1 MPKYVNPEKFQG
13 DWYNRGRGR
22 VVKCKAC
29 GHEFTAYIRIKT
41 AICPRGHRMMLL
53 SGRENSRSF
62 AGRGAN
68 SGPSRVVAHRSVKG
82 AVQAVLELNP

>member
-1 MPKYVNPEKFQG
+1 MAKFIHVERFEG

-29 GHEFTAYIRIKT
+29 GYNFTAYIRVKM
-41 AICPRGHRMMLL
+41 AICPRGHRMMVL

-68 SGPSRVVAHRSVKG
+68 SAPARVVAHQPEKG
-82 AVQAVLELNP
+82 RVQAILELSP